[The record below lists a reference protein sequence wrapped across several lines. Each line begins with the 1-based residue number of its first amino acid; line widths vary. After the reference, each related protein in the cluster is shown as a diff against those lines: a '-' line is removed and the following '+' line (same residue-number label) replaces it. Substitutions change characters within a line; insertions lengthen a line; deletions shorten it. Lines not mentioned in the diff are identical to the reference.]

1 MNSDNELERMDAAKR
16 FAAWEAECANL
27 RPDSRLVKHLTKAS
41 RALAR
46 CRISTHYYANDCFVE
61 ENQLLAEAESL
72 NGIPGYIVQG
82 RFDLI
87 TRPAAAIDLANRW
100 TTSELMIVREA
111 GHSATEPA
119 MIDALVR
126 ATQRLAEL

>member
-1 MNSDNELERMDAAKR
+1 M
-16 FAAWEAECANL
+16 
-27 RPDSRLVKHLTKAS
+27 
-41 RALAR
+41 
-46 CRISTHYYANDCFVE
+46 
-61 ENQLLAEAESL
+61 LAEAESL

-100 TTSELMIVREA
+100 MSSELMIVREA

-126 ATQRLAEL
+126 ATQRLAERL